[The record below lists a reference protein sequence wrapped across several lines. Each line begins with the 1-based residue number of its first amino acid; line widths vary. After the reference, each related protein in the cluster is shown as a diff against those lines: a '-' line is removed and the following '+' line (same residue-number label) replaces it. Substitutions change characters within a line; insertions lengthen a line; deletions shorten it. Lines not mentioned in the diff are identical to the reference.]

1 MFLLSQDVVFALN
14 FNRAICWFCREL
26 TIGNKIKET
35 IRGMKREEEEE
46 DTLLYL
52 YDELS
57 TCLQMQPVAKTVLID
72 VIKYDISC
80 PSVYKCNQLP
90 KLFLYNHY
98 LSV

>member
-1 MFLLSQDVVFALN
+1 M
-14 FNRAICWFCREL
+14 E
-26 TIGNKIKET
+26 
-35 IRGMKREEEEE
+35 REEEEE
-46 DTLLYL
+46 DTLLYS

-57 TCLQMQPVAKTVLID
+57 TCLQMQPVAKTVLIN

-98 LSV
+98 LSARGIWCCPFVRQLTTI